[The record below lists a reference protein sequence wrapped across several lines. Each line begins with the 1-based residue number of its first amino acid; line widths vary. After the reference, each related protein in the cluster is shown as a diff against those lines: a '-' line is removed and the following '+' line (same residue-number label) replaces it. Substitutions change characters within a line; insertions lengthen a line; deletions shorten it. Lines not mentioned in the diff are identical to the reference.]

1 MLSEMES
8 SHLPQARA
16 DRLIAMAR
24 LVIAL
29 FTLLAVW
36 LDPLLAGRS
45 RLVIFGVAIA
55 FALYAVIVAI
65 MAVRLVMTNRGRV
78 IAHVAEF
85 LLYSVLIQH
94 TQTPVVFYIFWI
106 FCGML
111 RFGTRGAIITAS
123 IAVAASLIFSFTG
136 TVRAEPATLALRF
149 ASLLTVS
156 LLVVSF
162 GAYESRL
169 RSELSRIAVWPQS
182 SSTNRDTLVSEALGA
197 ARNLLN
203 ASVAS
208 IYWEESEEPWVW
220 FALSRGDEFK
230 MSREGPDFAS
240 SFVSPD
246 AGDST
251 FLASWS
257 RSDSVIK
264 DDGSGP
270 RAFDKPLVPAATRE
284 RLKLGDAVVSS
295 CVKGD
300 LVTGRLLLGFQR
312 AVTTDDMPLT
322 EIVARLIAARLD
334 HTASA
339 ERMRD
344 SAVGEERIRVARDLH
359 DGVLQSLTGAA
370 LQLESVVRMIGTDD
384 DTARARVRNV
394 QQVIEAD
401 QRELRSFI
409 TQLRPEAASPRTA
422 SLLARLQTLGAR
434 YERQWNVVVTIALD
448 PPSPSFSDSLA
459 GEIYNIVN
467 EATANAAKHAGGT
480 QIDIRADAQD
490 DCVVVT
496 VQDDGRGF
504 PFHGTYDLTMLD
516 EMKRGP
522 VTLKERVASLNG
534 NLRLQ
539 STPRGTRLE
548 VTLPL

>member
-1 MLSEMES
+1 MLSEMQS
-8 SHLPQARA
+8 SYLPQARA

-24 LVIAL
+24 LVIAI

-36 LDPLLAGRS
+36 LDPGSQGPLRS
-45 RLVIFGVAIA
+45 LVSAVAIA
-55 FALYAVIVAI
+55 FALYAIVIA
-65 MAVRLVMTNRGRV
+65 AAATRLMMSNRTRL
-78 IAHVAEF
+78 IAHVVEF
-85 LLYSVLIQH
+85 LFYLALIQH
-94 TQTPVVFYIFWI
+94 TQAPVVFFVFWI

-111 RFGTRGAIITAS
+111 RFGSRGALITAS
-123 IAVAASLIFSFTG
+123 IAIAASLFFIISG
-136 TVRAEPATLALRF
+136 AVRGEPTAVVLRF
-149 ASLLTVS
+149 ASLFTVS

-182 SSTNRDTLVSEALGA
+182 SATNREALVGEALRA
-197 ARNLLN
+197 ACNLMN
-203 ASVAS
+203 ASVAAM
-208 IYWEESEEPWVW
+208 YWEESEEPWVW
-220 FALSRGDEFK
+220 FALARGDQFS

-246 AGDST
+246 AEDAT
-251 FLASWS
+251 FLVGWS
-257 RSDSVIK
+257 RGESVIK
-264 DDGSGP
+264 DDGDGP
-270 RAFDKPLVPAATRE
+270 RTFDKPLVSAATRE

-300 LVTGRLLLGFQR
+300 LVSGRVLLGFER
-312 AVTTDDMPLT
+312 PVTTDDMPLCD
-322 EIVARLIAARLD
+322 IVARLIAARLD
-334 HTASA
+334 HAASA

-344 SAVGEERIRVARDLH
+344 SAVGEERLRVARDLH

-370 LQLESVVRMIGTDD
+370 LQLESVVRMIGSDD

-394 QQVIEAD
+394 QQVIETD

-409 TQLRPEAASPRTA
+409 TQLRPEPASPRSA
-422 SLLARLQTLGAR
+422 SLLARFQTLAAR

-448 PPSPSFSDSLA
+448 PPSPSFPDSLA
-459 GEIYNIVN
+459 AEIYNIVN
-467 EATANAAKHAGGT
+467 EATANAAKHSSGT
-480 QIDIRADAQD
+480 QIDIRTEAQD
-490 DCVVVT
+490 DCVAIT

-504 PFHGTYDLTMLD
+504 PFHGTYDLNMLD

-534 NLRLQ
+534 NMRLQ